1 MLRSARNILFILA
14 AGLVSCSKI
23 TPYRSAPVIAH
34 RSLTYTAEVQAED
47 PIFIES
53 PRDTINMVRLSFE
66 LLDGNG
72 DIGRADSTDT
82 ATDTIAPGIHLWL
95 YIPAG
100 ATMVPSHDTA
110 FRYLYYQMPEIEAY
124 STTGQIKAD
133 VDIAVNSYRS
143 NIFPYDTI
151 AYRYYVVDKSGNRS
165 NTLFTE
171 KTVLVK

>member
-1 MLRSARNILFILA
+1 MLRSVRNTLFILA

-23 TPYRSAPVIAH
+23 SPYRSAPVITH
-34 RSLTYTAEVQAED
+34 RSLTYTAEVAAAD
-47 PIFIES
+47 PIFTGS

-72 DIGRADSTDT
+72 DIGRADSTAS
-82 ATDTIAPGIHLWL
+82 ATDTLAPGIHLWL
-95 YIPAG
+95 YIPQG
-100 ATMVPSHDTA
+100 TVMVPSQDTA
-110 FRYLYYQMPEIEAY
+110 FRYLYYQLPEIEAY

-143 NIFPYDTI
+143 NIFPFDTI

-165 NTLFTE
+165 NTLFTD
-171 KTVLVK
+171 KAVLVK